1 MWPGLAL
8 PMFLIY
14 LSGRH
19 GLSPAGQKRH
29 FSRNFIVTFKKLI
42 LFSQPSCRVAQAFQW
57 LSWNGIFSICA
68 FPCAAVGLWA
78 LWSCRVSMHCLWT
91 TVILT
96 HPDAPLTLAWIYHLG
111 KRLKN
116 QSLLLKVSIQH
127 LCFILY
133 VSAALSSLYPY
144 WSRLCFILKLSSSTT
159 AFSCVSQFIAV
170 GVF

>member
-68 FPCAAVGLWA
+68 FPCCCWTLSPLELQSEHA
-78 LWSCRVSMHCLWT
+78 LPVNHSDPNSSRCSSNTGMDISSWEKIKAIKVCFWKCPSSIYVLFCMFLLPFLLS
-91 TVILT
+91 T
-96 HPDAPLTLAWIYHLG
+96 HTEVD
-111 KRLKN
+111 
-116 QSLLLKVSIQH
+116 
-127 LCFILY
+127 
-133 VSAALSSLYPY
+133 
-144 WSRLCFILKLSSSTT
+144 
-159 AFSCVSQFIAV
+159 CVSFWNFPHQQLLFPV
-170 GVF
+170 